1 MTALHAVSNH
11 VRSHSDADTFTVRRY
26 AQFAEYVPRD
36 CQRILDVGCG
46 TGLGG
51 TELKRL
57 LPEIEITGLDC
68 DEGCIAALPEDYDHA
83 VFGRATAIPATDG
96 TYCAVIAGEL
106 IDQVGPA
113 DAIATLEEMYRV
125 LRHGGVALLT
135 TPHPDHLTLR
145 RSEPDPEEGRLSL
158 YRPRELGALL
168 RDAGFSS
175 VKFLGSGRVS
185 GVLGARFPVMSVYGS
200 YLAIAEK

>member
-1 MTALHAVSNH
+1 MALVHGVSDQ
-11 VRSHSDADTFTVRRY
+11 VRSHTDEDTFTARRY
-26 AQFAEYVPRD
+26 AQFAQYVPCD
-36 CQRILDVGCG
+36 CQRVLDIGCG

-51 TELKRL
+51 AELKRL
-57 LPEIEITGLDC
+57 RPGIEITGLDC
-68 DEGCIAALPEDYDHA
+68 DQTYVAALPGDYDHA

-96 TYCAVIAGEL
+96 TYCAVTAGEL
-106 IDQVGPA
+106 IENMSPA
-113 DAIATLEEMYRV
+113 DAITALAEMHRV

-135 TPHPDHLTLR
+135 TPHPDHLSLK
-145 RSEPDPEEGRLSL
+145 RSGPVDDGRQLSL

-175 VKFLGSGRVS
+175 VKFLGSGRNS
-185 GVLGARFPVMSVYGS
+185 EVLGGRFPVMSVYGS